1 MTMAL
6 SSFIIITVKI
16 SIKDLYS
23 CLNSSINPSY
33 KMILLGSFMAH
44 KNAQQIASY
53 KNKFLKNLHH
63 PSQIK
68 KILEAKQ
75 HMIISKV
82 P

>member
-1 MTMAL
+1 MTMAIHV

-23 CLNSSINPSY
+23 CLNSSINPWY

-53 KNKFLKNLHH
+53 KNKFLIN
-63 PSQIK
+63 
-68 KILEAKQ
+68 
-75 HMIISKV
+75 
-82 P
+82 